1 MWVTE
6 GCCRPAL
13 LDAPPPPGCIARSR
27 PPGGAAKA
35 RLRRSPCELGYAG
48 GVRTPH
54 RAQGLVRQ
62 GLVRPLEPLH
72 FPSVS
77 CLKLKLFGRWAMGE
91 AC

>member
-1 MWVTE
+1 MRE
-6 GCCRPAL
+6 ASG
-13 LDAPPPPGCIARSR
+13 
-27 PPGGAAKA
+27 
-35 RLRRSPCELGYAG
+35 
-48 GVRTPH
+48 H